1 MPKLPRKPEL
11 ATTLFLTPGML
22 RVRKL
27 AEAHLKATI
36 AAKSEVLH
44 TLLDE
49 IARLVSTVREASEKG
64 ATIFFCGN
72 GGSAADAQH
81 WATELVVRYVR
92 HRPAIAAVALTTDT
106 STLTAAANDLG
117 YDKVFSRQ
125 VEALVKPKDLLV
137 CISTSGNSKNVLAAA
152 KTASAL
158 GARTVGLTGD
168 DGGELADVVDI
179 CLRVPSKETAIVQEC
194 HESIGHILCAAF
206 EER

>member
-1 MPKLPRKPEL
+1 MPKPPRKPEL

-27 AEAHLKATI
+27 AETHLKASI
-36 AAKSEVLH
+36 AAKTEVLN
-44 TLLDE
+44 TMLDE
-49 IARLVSTVREASEKG
+49 IARVVATVREASAKG

-92 HRPAIAAVALTTDT
+92 NRPAIAAIALTTDT
-106 STLTAAANDLG
+106 STLTAASNDLG
-117 YDKVFSRQ
+117 YDRVFSRQ
-125 VEALVKPKDLLV
+125 VEALVKAKDVLV
-137 CISTSGNSKNVLAAA
+137 CISTSGNSENVLAAA
-152 KTASAL
+152 RTASAL
-158 GARTVGLTGD
+158 GARTIGLTAE
-168 DGGELADVVDI
+168 DGGELSELVDI
-179 CLRVPSKETAIVQEC
+179 CLRVPAKETAIVQEC